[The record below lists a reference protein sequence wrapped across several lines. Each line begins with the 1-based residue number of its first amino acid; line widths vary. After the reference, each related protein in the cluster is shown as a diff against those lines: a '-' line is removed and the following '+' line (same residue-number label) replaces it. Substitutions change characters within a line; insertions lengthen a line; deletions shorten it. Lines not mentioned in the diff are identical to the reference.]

1 MPVDIVVPPLSQTM
15 DTVVLL
21 EWLKAVGEEV
31 EKGEPL
37 FVIETDK
44 ASLDVEA
51 PASGVLQ
58 TILVEPGN
66 EIEVRSTIGVI
77 GSEGEVGGQRA
88 PVEAPER
95 SVPASGAATEPL
107 EAAGAPTGP
116 KGEPLPEERRN
127 RVPASPRAQHRAEQ
141 EGISL
146 AEVTPTGPE
155 GMVVERDVEAYLE
168 AVQEVEK
175 PAPIATP
182 VARRLA
188 EHSGIDLGAVEGTG
202 RQGRVTKDD
211 VEAALADEEERV
223 REGVEW
229 IELSP
234 TRKTI
239 ARRMHES
246 QGAAAEVTLTR
257 DVDVTRLVELREQIL
272 EDLSEDDSNPT
283 YTDLLL
289 SIVARQLAE
298 HPEVNAIT
306 DGERLGMSKS
316 VHVAAAVDTNRGL
329 VTPVVRDADR
339 KGLVQLAQER
349 ADLGSRAMDGSIAP
363 DELSG
368 GTFTVTN
375 LGPLGI
381 DAFTP
386 IINPPQIAILGIGRI
401 RTEPAVLGEEVCI
414 RQRMSLSL
422 TFDHRFID
430 GAPAARFL
438 SDVVRLIES
447 PHLVWL

>member
-1 MPVDIVVPPLSQTM
+1 MAVNIVVPPLSQTM

-21 EWLKAVGEEV
+21 EWLKAVGDEV
-31 EKGEPL
+31 EKGQPL

-51 PASGVLQ
+51 PASGVLRS
-58 TILVEPGN
+58 TSAEPGD

-77 GSEGEVGGQRA
+77 EPVGEAVAERAGPEVSE
-88 PVEAPER
+88 EAEG
-95 SVPASGAATEPL
+95 VAAAEATE
-107 EAAGAPTGP
+107 AGVPTGP
-116 KGEPLPEERRN
+116 KGRPLPEERRN
-127 RVPASPRAQHRAEQ
+127 RIPASPRARHRAEQ

-146 AEVTPTGPE
+146 AELTPSGPQQ
-155 GMVVERDVEAYLE
+155 MIVERDVEAYLE
-168 AVQEVEK
+168 QVKAEEEV
-175 PAPIATP
+175 PPTATP

-188 EHSGIDLGAVEGTG
+188 EHAGMDLAEVEGTG
-202 RQGRVTKDD
+202 PQGRITKED
-211 VEAALADEEERV
+211 VEGVLAEQREAAP
-223 REGVEW
+223 EGIEW

-234 TRKTI
+234 TRSTI
-239 ARRMHES
+239 ARRMQES
-246 QGAAAEVTLTR
+246 QQTAAEVTLTR
-257 DVDVTRLVELREQIL
+257 EVDTTRLVELREEIL
-272 EDLSEDDSNPT
+272 ADLSEEDPRLT

-298 HPEVNAIT
+298 HPEVNGIT
-306 DGERLGMSKS
+306 DGERIGLSES
-316 VHVAAAVDTNRGL
+316 IHVAVAVDTDRGL
-329 VTPVVRDADR
+329 MTPVVRDADQ
-339 KGLVQLAQER
+339 KGLLRLAEER
-349 ADLGSRAMDGSIAP
+349 AALVGRALDGSIAP

-368 GTFTVTN
+368 GTFTITN

-401 RTEPAVLGEEVCI
+401 RPQPAVCDGEVCI

-438 SDVVRLIES
+438 SDVVRLIER

>member
-1 MPVDIVVPPLSQTM
+1 MPVNIVVPPLSQTM

-21 EWLKAVGEEV
+21 EWLKDVGQTV

-51 PASGVLQ
+51 PASGVLRS
-58 TILVEPGN
+58 TSAEPGD

-77 GSEGEVGGQRA
+77 EPVGEVVAERA
-88 PVEAPER
+88 GPEVSEEAEGVAAAEAPE
-95 SVPASGAATEPL
+95 
-107 EAAGAPTGP
+107 AGVPTGP
-116 KGEPLPEERRN
+116 KERPLPEERRS
-127 RVPASPRAQHRAEQ
+127 RIPASPRARHRAEQ

-146 AEVTPTGPE
+146 AELTPSGPQQ
-155 GMVVERDVEAYLE
+155 MIVERDVEAYLE
-168 AVQEVEK
+168 QVKVEEEI
-175 PAPIATP
+175 PATATP

-188 EHSGIDLGAVEGTG
+188 EHAGMDLAEVEGTG
-202 RQGRVTKDD
+202 PQGRITKED
-211 VEAALADEEERV
+211 VEGVLAEQKEAAP
-223 REGVEW
+223 EGIEW

-234 TRKTI
+234 TRSTI
-239 ARRMHES
+239 ARRMQKS
-246 QGAAAEVTLTR
+246 QQAAAEVTLTR
-257 DVDVTRLVELREQIL
+257 EVDATRLVELRQQIL
-272 EDLSEDDSNPT
+272 ADLSEDDPRLT

-298 HPEVNAIT
+298 HPEVNGIT
-306 DGERLGMSKS
+306 DGERIGLSES
-316 VHVAAAVDTNRGL
+316 IHVAVAVDTDRGL
-329 VTPVVRDADR
+329 MTPVVRDADQ
-339 KGLVQLAQER
+339 KGLLQLAEKR
-349 ADLGSRAMDGSIAP
+349 AALVGRVLDGSIAP

-368 GTFTVTN
+368 GTFTITN

-401 RTEPAVLGEEVCI
+401 RARPAACDGEVCI
-414 RQRMSLSL
+414 RQRMFLSL

-438 SDVVRLIES
+438 SDVVRLIER